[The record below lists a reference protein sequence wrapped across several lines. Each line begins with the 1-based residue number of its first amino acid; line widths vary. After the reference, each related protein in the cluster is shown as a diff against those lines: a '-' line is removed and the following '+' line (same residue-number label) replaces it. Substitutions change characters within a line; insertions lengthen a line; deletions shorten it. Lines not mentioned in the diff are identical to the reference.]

1 MIHKIICLV
10 TVGLVLTA
18 VTGVAEESGT
28 KTSDAKMRV
37 GTYDSRAIA
46 VAFVGSEAFSK
57 WMGDLK
63 VENNKAKVAGDQKRI
78 AELGA
83 EAAARQKLMHKQGFS
98 TAPVDNILD
107 QIKDRLPMIKEKA
120 GVNALV
126 SKWDKAGLTKYK
138 DAELVDITMALVD
151 ALNPNDRQRKSAI
164 EIQKHDPIPLE
175 QAESIKD

>member
-18 VTGVAEESGT
+18 VTGVAEESGA

-37 GTYDSRAIA
+37 RTYDSRAIA
-46 VAFVGSEAFSK
+46 VAFIGSEAFSK

-63 VENNKAKVAGDQKRI
+63 AGNDKAKAAGDQKQI
-78 AELGA
+78 AELEA
-83 EAAARQKLMHKQGFS
+83 EAAARQNLMHKQGFS

-107 QIKDRLPMIKEKA
+107 QIKDRLPAIKEKA
-120 GVNALV
+120 GVTAFV
-126 SKWDKAGLTKYK
+126 SKWDKAGLAKCK
-138 DAELVDITMALVD
+138 DAELVDVTMALVD
-151 ALNPNDRQRKSAI
+151 AFNPNDRQRKSAI
-164 EIQKHDPIPLE
+164 DIQKHDPITLE